1 MVCPETKACSC
12 PARSGSPFACI
23 CSGAKKKRARLFERL
38 LMLQNDL
45 GLLSEE
51 YDPRE
56 RRLLGNFPQAFTHVS
71 LIVAAQ
77 FLEEK

>member
-1 MVCPETKACSC
+1 
-12 PARSGSPFACI
+12 
-23 CSGAKKKRARLFERL
+23 
-38 LMLQNDL
+38 LQNDL

-56 RRLLGNFPQAFTHVS
+56 KRLLGNFPQAFTHVS

-77 FLEEK
+77 FLEEKE